1 MPTFTTICLSTANKL
16 TDTEPSWITQQ
27 HVTGK
32 GIGPESQICIDFANW
47 CRNETKAGR
56 LRCVWFHIPNEGRRS
71 MRLGKIMRAMGL
83 AAGAP
88 DYVFIGAYKTIA
100 IEVKAAKG
108 RLSDNQLAMQEWF
121 KQSHVN
127 YFVAWS
133 YDECIQ
139 IIKKNTSLYKK
150 SSVVRT
156 LQTKFANTNGGT
168 QCVRVSKSSGNPTP
182 KEPRI
187 KIPKRQQKKRSSN
200 KSSAGSTKKKS

>member
-1 MPTFTTICLSTANKL
+1 MLIFTTICLSTANTL
-16 TDTEPSWITQQ
+16 TDVEPSWITQQ

-88 DYVFIGAYKTIA
+88 DYVFIGANKTIA

-108 RLSDNQLAMQEWF
+108 RLSDNQLAMQKWF

-127 YFVAWS
+127 YYVAWS
-133 YDECIQ
+133 LDECIK

-156 LQTKFANTNGGT
+156 LQTKFRNTSGGT
-168 QCVRVSKSSGNPTP
+168 QCVKVSKSSGNRTQREPHTKTP
-182 KEPRI
+182 KR
-187 KIPKRQQKKRSSN
+187 KQKKRSSN
-200 KSSAGSTKKKS
+200 KSSAGLTQKKS